1 MIIYPAIDL
10 YGGKAVRLYKGD
22 YGKMTVY
29 SDEPWKVAAEM
40 AAKGADHIHIVD
52 LEGAKNGGTP
62 NIETVLRIKNE
73 SGAFCE
79 IGGGIRSE
87 EVIDKYISSGIDR
100 VILGT
105 AAAENAGLVAE
116 AVKKY
121 GKAIAVGADIK
132 EGKIAVRGWMQTAD
146 ISVCEFFDKM
156 TALGVRT
163 VICTDISK
171 HCTHIRMNHT
181 RTLGHATHS
190 NLLATNLKLNGKLL
204 VNCICSHN
212 CLGCLGTS
220 QNAIIKLS

>member
-105 AAAENAGLVAE
+105 AAAENAGLDCAVVGWGFRTEEELRGAWPGRIFRTAE
-116 AVKKY
+116 ELC
-121 GKAIAVGADIK
+121 D
-132 EGKIAVRGWMQTAD
+132 W
-146 ISVCEFFDKM
+146 
-156 TALGVRT
+156 
-163 VICTDISK
+163 
-171 HCTHIRMNHT
+171 
-181 RTLGHATHS
+181 
-190 NLLATNLKLNGKLL
+190 LLEDA
-204 VNCICSHN
+204 
-212 CLGCLGTS
+212 
-220 QNAIIKLS
+220 